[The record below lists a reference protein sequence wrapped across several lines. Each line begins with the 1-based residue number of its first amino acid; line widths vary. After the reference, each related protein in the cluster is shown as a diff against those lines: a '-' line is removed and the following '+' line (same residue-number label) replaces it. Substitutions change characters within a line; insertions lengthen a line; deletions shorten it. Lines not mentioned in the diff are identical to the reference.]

1 MREIKRRY
9 LEESKCEIIKFLLLA
24 ESDQQLLTELRVEE
38 DLLLL
43 EGELLLPSLA
53 QHGVAQGGDVVAD
66 VVNTSLLLCIKYF
79 LKREYFYINFN
90 NFNFTWRGIGSS
102 SNGFPLSYM
111 VTGWG
116 LVWSNQIIW
125 SGNSCSNKYNLFTSS
140 AQEVCITLSQSC
152 LSHYNH
158 SAPLL
163 TRRQNLA
170 LNSSMSSKLLCSS
183 HWFSNVNSASITKLE
198 LSKLGSL
205 IICWYSSIIWSAS
218 RSFTWEQSENT

>member
-24 ESDQQLLTELRVEE
+24 ESDQQLLAELRVEE

-125 SGNSCSNKYNLFTSS
+125 SGNSCSNKYNLFTCSV
-140 AQEVCITLSQSC
+140 QEVCITLSQSR
-152 LSHYNH
+152 LSH
-158 SAPLL
+158 
-163 TRRQNLA
+163 Q
-170 LNSSMSSKLLCSS
+170 
-183 HWFSNVNSASITKLE
+183 
-198 LSKLGSL
+198 
-205 IICWYSSIIWSAS
+205 
-218 RSFTWEQSENT
+218 